1 MYRTYYVLKTPL
13 FSVVL
18 VPLTS
23 LSLRVRLTCY
33 TLRRAACRF
42 LLDITRIQEIANR
55 GFDERCCSG
64 TFSYLLEARVGRSV
78 LLVSSSEK
86 RLGLRTV

>member
-1 MYRTYYVLKTPL
+1 MYRTYYVLKKPL
-13 FSVVL
+13 FSIVL

-23 LSLRVRLTCY
+23 LSLRVRLTCK

-42 LLDITRIQEIANR
+42 LLDITRIQEMANR

-64 TFSYLLEARVGRSV
+64 TFSYLLVARVGSSF

-86 RLGLRTV
+86 RFDLRIV